1 MWPRTG
7 RDDDASSLVKFHP
20 REFIGEMINNLV
32 KSILFEIYIVVK
44 YVLYMNRKEK
54 ETVIGQQLILFN
66 V

>member
-7 RDDDASSLVKFHP
+7 RDDDALSLVKFHS

-32 KSILFEIYIVVK
+32 KSILFEIYTVVK
-44 YVLYMNRKEK
+44 YVLYMDRKEK

>member
-7 RDDDASSLVKFHP
+7 RDDDALSFVKFHP

-32 KSILFEIYIVVK
+32 KSILFEIYTVVK
-44 YVLYMNRKEK
+44 YVLYMDRKEK